1 MVDGVGWEVERALP
15 ARVLVERLLDARR
28 DRQHV
33 ARVEEVE
40 PQRPAFRIHAR
51 IEVARDHAGALGRD
65 QRLEVVDEGRG
76 DRRLQEEPLQ
86 RGTAAEA
93 RQTLPDAHAPEALV
107 EGRVLIGDAWVLEL
121 PAQRLGD
128 PLQRRVGVLPFE
140 ALVVPLDPARHVGDR
155 RLHPGDGGGRQGERG
170 ERGGGNTHEGASHQV
185 ERQEDDQE
193 LRERHEADLGQPDAG
208 RVVERDGRNHDRE
221 EHVAPRAVGRR
232 GTDDD
237 PEGVE
242 GGQGSDRP
250 EDARQ
255 ELVPGCEIPG
265 PVDRGR
271 VAELRDERQEPEAH
285 EEDGGQVHGREI
297 AQVRREALAV
307 EQKEEPRSGPVD
319 ERDRVGEA
327 GEGEDGRQ
335 RAPAAAGFD
344 SPIEESHEQHR
355 EAEAEAVAELPGQR
369 ARDVTS
375 PHRVALVEE
384 EEEARH
390 RPERRHREGVAEPA
404 ERDHA

>member
-1 MVDGVGWEVERALP
+1 M
-15 ARVLVERLLDARR
+15 
-28 DRQHV
+28 
-33 ARVEEVE
+33 
-40 PQRPAFRIHAR
+40 
-51 IEVARDHAGALGRD
+51 
-65 QRLEVVDEGRG
+65 
-76 DRRLQEEPLQ
+76 
-86 RGTAAEA
+86 
-93 RQTLPDAHAPEALV
+93 
-107 EGRVLIGDAWVLEL
+107 
-121 PAQRLGD
+121 
-128 PLQRRVGVLPFE
+128 
-140 ALVVPLDPARHVGDR
+140 
-155 RLHPGDGGGRQGERG
+155 
-170 ERGGGNTHEGASHQV
+170 
-185 ERQEDDQE
+185 
-193 LRERHEADLGQPDAG
+193 
-208 RVVERDGRNHDRE
+208 
-221 EHVAPRAVGRR
+221 
-232 GTDDD
+232 
-237 PEGVE
+237 
-242 GGQGSDRP
+242 
-250 EDARQ
+250 
-255 ELVPGCEIPG
+255 PGCEIPG

-355 EAEAEAVAELPGQR
+355 EAEAEAVA
-369 ARDVTS
+369 VTS